1 MSVRLCSHL
10 KSDEVVCGSPALRG
24 KTLCYFHQRD
34 AERAQRIV
42 QQRARVRRRAQ
53 IAQLR
58 LPPLETVQDIQFAL
72 FDVLDA
78 LAANRIEPQRA
89 SALLFGLQQASQ
101 HLRNPEAA

>member
-10 KSDEVVCGSPALRG
+10 KSDAVVCGSPALRG

-34 AERAQRIV
+34 VQRAQRIV
-42 QQRARVRRRAQ
+42 QLRARVRRRAQ
-53 IAQLR
+53 IAQLS
-58 LPPLETVQDIQFAL
+58 LPPLDTAQGIQFAL

-89 SALLFGLQQASQ
+89 GALLFGLQQASR
-101 HLRNPEAA
+101 LILNPEAA